1 MIVIVIIIDKHHYSH
16 MTLTQSTETAH
27 HSVQARMCALQSWRL
42 DLLACNKGKWT
53 ANKGIT
59 TLKRPA
65 NLFPS
70 PNIPP
75 RHLPDCLGHTWLQ
88 NKPTPMY
95 FPSTQVLS
103 LAGTIYYHSSP
114 PKDAHVRCHHA
125 HAHAVQTSVNYTTVG
140 FKPHSGCDV
149 IPDVTLNLI
158 KAQTTPL
165 LPAGHVTSLPPFPDV
180 PSVLIWPQKPR
191 LLPAGSI
198 TSLSPFPD
206 VPVVPIWPQKPR
218 PLPAGSITSLSPF
231 PDVPIRRPQTS
242 PLPQPDV

>member
-1 MIVIVIIIDKHHYSH
+1 MIVIVIIIDEHHYSH

-95 FPSTQVLS
+95 FPIYSSVVTGRYNILSFLPTQ
-103 LAGTIYYHSSP
+103 GCTCKMP
-114 PKDAHVRCHHA
+114 PC
-125 HAHAVQTSVNYTTVG
+125 SCSCCPNI
-140 FKPHSGCDV
+140 S
-149 IPDVTLNLI
+149 
-158 KAQTTPL
+158 
-165 LPAGHVTSLPPFPDV
+165 
-180 PSVLIWPQKPR
+180 
-191 LLPAGSI
+191 
-198 TSLSPFPD
+198 
-206 VPVVPIWPQKPR
+206 
-218 PLPAGSITSLSPF
+218 
-231 PDVPIRRPQTS
+231 
-242 PLPQPDV
+242 